1 LATVRAA
8 VIGTGAWGTTLAV
21 LLAANGHE
29 VRLICR
35 TGEEAR
41 RLEEDRENRRFRP
54 GLRFPPNLVVEDSW
68 SAVQGSDLV
77 VLAVPAASLR
87 TNLEAAMP
95 FMKPDMTVLSAV
107 KGIEAGSGMTMSQV
121 IASRGLDPGQVCVL
135 SGPNLSEEIAAGKP
149 AATVIAGAD
158 AARRQ
163 AAQAAFTSERFRV
176 YTSDDVVGV
185 ELGGALKNIVA
196 IASGISDGLGSGQN
210 AKAALMTR
218 ALAEITRLGVACG
231 ARATTFLGLSG
242 IGDLIASCESDLS
255 RNRRLGLALAAGQT
269 LEQAQAGID
278 GVIEGVGTTRAAL
291 VLARAK
297 GVEMPITEQLHAVL
311 FEGKSPLEAM
321 TDLMRRAPREE

>member
-1 LATVRAA
+1 MATVRAA

-54 GLRFPPNLVVEDSW
+54 GLRFPPNLIVEDSW
-68 SAVQGSDLV
+68 SASRGSDLV
-77 VLAVPAASLR
+77 LLAVPAASLR

-95 FMKPDMTVLSAV
+95 FIKRDMTVLSAV